1 MGCNQAIPNTE
12 HEASVHA
19 PEACLF
25 FARAPQDVTEEEL
38 TALFSEHGAVEEVSI
53 YRSWPSAKTSKGCGT
68 VQFRDKAA
76 ASAALQALNGSSN
89 LPRLEGP
96 LVVERMDPRKQK
108 ATPPAAG
115 TKKSSRRR
123 LGARDTQPATDQ
135 APTGTQDPRSTFAA
149 AAAAGMPAAYMLA
162 GNSGAWGSHAEMISP
177 AASDDAAMMAM
188 MSMEMQAMGLMS
200 RADAAASRSAS
211 FSSST
216 DSIIQRSISAGNAT
230 LTHHMRHTWG
240 GTADP
245 AAARMFSTADASAG
259 WAPGPPMHAAWQQQQ
274 QQQWGPR
281 AARQAGACP
290 RNRRSSAPSCA
301 AGTGG
306 SFSAWLGDGPAAGT
320 AQAWSM
326 DAAAAAAAAAAGG
339 AARQLRRPASMQGCS
354 SFSSWGGFASPLL
367 LQHQGLQTQR
377 FGTPP
382 AAAAA
387 SAQAVYRSLD
397 ARLTQHS
404 AGSVVGY
411 GSSSSSSSVGGTSP
425 PNAPLLAASQHDM
438 ALLGNAMMSQP
449 MLMSPGPFDVM
460 AAAPAAFPFASA
472 GSNAFSVSSD
482 MQVAGLD
489 MTGQLYSDGV
499 CIGSTLQATNGG
511 HQALGY
517 LDQGDPSDVSLMDW
531 LALQQQLQ
539 QQEAAG
545 MAAAAAAAAGSPP
558 DQSWMAGV
566 GIAAAPSSAGGS
578 AEQLPALLL
587 GGNAP
592 SPGVGS
598 PVLGLAAAAAAAVPV
613 ALPPPAP
620 PPVAV
625 RAAAVAAAA
634 VRPDPVMLGMQ
645 QHLPLPPTQQQ
656 QQSMRVELEPQAWE
670 SIAQKGGWQDVV
682 RLSGAQIEVQV
693 QESSRLLALQVSGTA
708 AQVDM
713 VGKLMCL
720 LLQQPAMAARAAGV
734 RA

>member
-108 ATPPAAG
+108 VTPPAAG

-188 MSMEMQAMGLMS
+188 MSMEMQSIGLMS

-216 DSIIQRSISAGNAT
+216 DSIIQRSVSAGNAT

-259 WAPGPPMHAAWQQQQ
+259 WAPGPPMHAARQQQQ

-290 RNRRSSAPSCA
+290 RNRCSSAPSCA
-301 AGTGG
+301 AGTGE

-326 DAAAAAAAAAAGG
+326 DAAAAAAA
-339 AARQLRRPASMQGCS
+339 
-354 SFSSWGGFASPLL
+354 
-367 LQHQGLQTQR
+367 
-377 FGTPP
+377 
-382 AAAAA
+382 
-387 SAQAVYRSLD
+387 
-397 ARLTQHS
+397 
-404 AGSVVGY
+404 
-411 GSSSSSSSVGGTSP
+411 
-425 PNAPLLAASQHDM
+425 HDM
-438 ALLGNAMMSQP
+438 ALLGNAMVSQL

-460 AAAPAAFPFASA
+460 AAAPAAFSFASA
-472 GSNAFSVSSD
+472 GSNSFSVSSD

-545 MAAAAAAAAGSPP
+545 MAAAAAAAAAAAGSPP
-558 DQSWMAGV
+558 DQSWMAG
-566 GIAAAPSSAGGS
+566 
-578 AEQLPALLL
+578 
-587 GGNAP
+587 
-592 SPGVGS
+592 
-598 PVLGLAAAAAAAVPV
+598 
-613 ALPPPAP
+613 
-620 PPVAV
+620 
-625 RAAAVAAAA
+625 
-634 VRPDPVMLGMQ
+634 
-645 QHLPLPPTQQQ
+645 
-656 QQSMRVELEPQAWE
+656 
-670 SIAQKGGWQDVV
+670 KGGWQDVV
-682 RLSGAQIEVQV
+682 RLSGAQIEVQI
-693 QESSRLLALQVSGTA
+693 QESSRLLGLQVSGTA